1 VAYRTDIGTRDRGG
15 AIAAVIAI
23 HAGLAFMVL
32 HLSGKMD
39 VPGIESAM
47 RVFDLTQPPPP
58 PPPPPPQQQTQQPKP
73 KEKEGGSAPPNIRSQ
88 ATPVEAPK
96 RIRLERTAIGVT
108 WATRNPLPL
117 SDNLAP
123 ADAPQT
129 LAPRSDESKSAST
142 AMASADAAGTAAAD
156 RERRGVR

>member
-1 VAYRTDIGTRDRGG
+1 MQRLAGIMSVAFACVAMLPGCALRDSLADNAYSR
-15 AIAAVIAI
+15 ASD
-23 HAGLAFMVL
+23 GLWVDTAFEL
-32 HLSGKMD
+32 IDWNFPTSLN
-39 VPGIESAM
+39 
-47 RVFDLTQPPPP
+47 QP
-58 PPPPPPQQQTQQPKP
+58 
-73 KEKEGGSAPPNIRSQ
+73 
-88 ATPVEAPK
+88 PVEAPK

-129 LAPRSDESKSAST
+129 LAPRSDDSKGAST
-142 AMASADAAGTAAAD
+142 AVATAGAPGAAAAD